1 MSDNLI
7 LLIPK
12 FIVRPAVINKP
23 SRRNTSEHVEAETP
37 SPVASA
43 SQLLRP
49 LSNPTLDK
57 SVINALILMIE
68 QSKLTIG
75 DRLPPEQ
82 TLASCLG
89 VGRST
94 IREALKAWQS
104 MGIVTRN
111 KGAGTILAAEIT
123 SNSVHV
129 PITLKLEA
137 ESLLRTNGVRRPLE
151 VEAIRL
157 ACSNASEHQREHI
170 RQRAD
175 VLLEAHRNGEDWR
188 TVDALFHSAIH
199 DASGNPL
206 FGQLIGKI
214 HSVFHDIY
222 KDPFGVPQLGEHSI
236 PVHGDLANA
245 VIAGDTPR
253 AVQHMLEISSMVD
266 DEVRKQ
272 LYGK

>member
-1 MSDNLI
+1 VTTHPS
-7 LLIPK
+7 
-12 FIVRPAVINKP
+12 RNKP
-23 SRRNTSEHVEAETP
+23 HEQLAAETP
-37 SPVASA
+37 SRTASA
-43 SQLLRP
+43 TQLLRP

-68 QSKLTIG
+68 QSNLSIG

-157 ACSNASEHQREHI
+157 ACSNASEQQREHI

-175 VLLEAHRNGEDWR
+175 VLLETHRKGEDWR
-188 TVDALFHSAIH
+188 AVDALFHSAIH
-199 DASGNPL
+199 EASGNPL
-206 FGQLIGKI
+206 FGQLIGRI
-214 HSVFHDIY
+214 HGVFQDIY

-245 VIAGDTPR
+245 VITGDTPR
-253 AVQHMLEISSMVD
+253 AVQHMLEISNMVD

-272 LYGK
+272 LNGK